1 MCAQRAQ
8 TSAKASNL
16 NHKWSGIGI
25 RICGLIRILIGMFT
39 AAETL
44 WIHYGVGVS
53 HFAMSVAKKTAGDC
67 MRNATSNVLYSA
79 MVRVVEK

>member
-1 MCAQRAQ
+1 
-8 TSAKASNL
+8 
-16 NHKWSGIGI
+16 
-25 RICGLIRILIGMFT
+25 MFT